1 MYNGERSQQSTHDN
15 LAILP
20 NTGGSNHSDVIA
32 LLVAITGITLLY
44 SRKNLHNIK
53 KVMRQYCMSHDLLI
67 TIFIPLESL

>member
-44 SRKNLHNIK
+44 SRKK
-53 KVMRQYCMSHDLLI
+53 SA
-67 TIFIPLESL
+67 